1 MTNRTLSI
9 EIPNAARIP
18 EGLGQGA
25 LEYLFMDLLRS
36 RGWIDSAD
44 VECLAGERAQEFEQ
58 QLGAAQ
64 GKTCW
69 SSRFVEELTA
79 ARSDDEGRQAIEEMV
94 AVIAANRTRKAPP
107 VL

>member
-9 EIPNAARIP
+9 EIPDSARIP

-25 LEYLFMDLLRS
+25 LEYLFMDVLRS

-44 VECLAGERAQEFEQ
+44 VECLAGERAREFEE
-58 QLGAAQ
+58 QLAGQ
-64 GKTCW
+64 SKTCW
-69 SSRFVEELTA
+69 SPRFVEELTA
-79 ARSDDEGRQAIEEMV
+79 ARSDDDGRQTIEEMV

-107 VL
+107 AL